1 MTLISSRASNA
12 IDCSIAQRVAK
23 SRLVELGR
31 EHTAR
36 IGTAS
41 ARRYDDEEPLPFEC
55 VCSSAEAELAEAP
68 AGNGGASAHASGG
81 LPQTSQMAGDVAS
94 WFASRGFRASC
105 GCLLHAAWHAAR
117 MACMDEGAFGEHLV
131 AARHVQGSEPARAA
145 PRLARPAMLATVLPR
160 SIASAELNAAKR
172 VPHRPEQLVAWRG
185 VVAIDQG

>member
-1 MTLISSRASNA
+1 VISSRTSNA

-31 EHTAR
+31 EHAAR

-41 ARRYDDEEPLPFEC
+41 ARRNDDEEPLPFEC

-94 WFASRGFRASC
+94 WFA
-105 GCLLHAAWHAAR
+105 
-117 MACMDEGAFGEHLV
+117 
-131 AARHVQGSEPARAA
+131 
-145 PRLARPAMLATVLPR
+145 
-160 SIASAELNAAKR
+160 
-172 VPHRPEQLVAWRG
+172 
-185 VVAIDQG
+185 